1 MNIGSLLQ
9 GVAAL
14 AWLAALAALGFVVF
28 NVARGRKFGSGAPII
43 VVAVVVAVLLTTV
56 ASGLVFIDPEQRGVV
71 ISALVPGG
79 YRTTA
84 LEPGLHWI
92 IPFAE
97 RVQPYDISRKT
108 YTMSSS
114 PSEGQVQGSD
124 SIEART
130 KDGQQIFIDA
140 SVIYSV
146 DPANII
152 QLNIRWQ
159 DRFEDGVVRPLAR
172 GIIRDTASQYGVEEI
187 VSTKRIELENSITQ
201 QLEAGLKDNDLV
213 LADFVLRDI
222 RFSDQ
227 YAAAVEQKQ
236 IAQQQVEEATFI
248 VDRKK
253 QEAEQARVTAQGVA
267 DAAVISAQGSAQ
279 ATVLQ
284 AQANAQALQLTGD
297 ALKGR
302 QDALT
307 FRYIDKLAPNVQVIY
322 LPSNQ
327 SYLIPLPQPSTTS
340 TVNTGT
346 STSSPDTTAITSTL
360 PITSSTVIT
369 P

>member
-28 NVARGRKFGSGAPII
+28 NVARGRKFGGGAPI
-43 VVAVVVAVLLTTV
+43 VVVAALLLTTV

-79 YRTTA
+79 YRPA
-84 LEPGLHWI
+84 PLEPGLHWI

-114 PSEGQVQGSD
+114 PSEGQISGND

-146 DPANII
+146 DPAQIV
-152 QLNIRWQ
+152 QLNIAWQ
-159 DRFEDGVVRPLAR
+159 GRFEDGVVRPLSR

-187 VSTKRIELENSITQ
+187 VSSKRNELEDLITT
-201 QLEAGLKDNDLV
+201 QLTAGLKENNLV
-213 LADFVLRDI
+213 LQSFVLRDI
-222 RFSDQ
+222 RFSPE

-236 IAQQQVEEATFI
+236 IAQQQVEQATF
-248 VDRKK
+248 VVARKK

-279 ATVLQ
+279 ATVLN
-284 AQANAQALQLTGD
+284 AKANAEALTLTGD

-302 QDALT
+302 TDALT

-322 LPSNQ
+322 LPSNN
-327 SYLIPLPQPSTTS
+327 SYLIPLPQPSLTVTVPTS
-340 TVNTGT
+340 TTAV
-346 STSSPDTTAITSTL
+346 DTIQGNL
-360 PITSSTVIT
+360 PITATTVIT
-369 P
+369 K

>member
-14 AWLAALAALGFVVF
+14 AWLAALGALGFVVF
-28 NVARGRKFGSGAPII
+28 NVARGRRFGSGAPIV
-43 VVAVVVAVLLTTV
+43 VVAVVAAILLTTV
-56 ASGLVFIDPEQRGVV
+56 ASGLVFINPEERGVV
-71 ISALVPGG
+71 ISALAQGG
-79 YRTTA
+79 YRPDP
-84 LEPGLHWI
+84 LVPGLHWI

-97 RVQPYDISRKT
+97 RVQAYDISRKT

-114 PSEGQVQGSD
+114 PSEGQVSGND

-140 SVIYSV
+140 SVIYSI
-146 DPANII
+146 DPLKIVE
-152 QLNIRWQ
+152 LNIRWQ
-159 DRFEDGVVRPLAR
+159 GRFEEGVVRPLAR

-187 VSTKRIELENSITQ
+187 VSGKRIELENLITQ
-201 QLEAGLKDNDLV
+201 ELTSGLKDNDLV
-213 LADFVLRDI
+213 LQDFVLRDI

-267 DAAVISAQGSAQ
+267 DAVVIAAQGSAQ
-279 ATVLQ
+279 STILN
-284 AQANAQALQLTGD
+284 AQANAQALTLTGD

-302 QDALT
+302 TDALT

-322 LPSNQ
+322 LPSNNN
-327 SYLIPLPQPSTTS
+327 YLIPLPSTNITL
-340 TVNTGT
+340 TVPTTTNTN
-346 STSSPDTTAITSTL
+346 PVETTP
-360 PITSSTVIT
+360 PITTTTVIT
-369 P
+369 K

>member
-114 PSEGQVQGSD
+114 PSEGQVTGSD

-187 VSTKRIELENSITQ
+187 VSTKRIELENSITS
-201 QLEAGLKDNDLV
+201 QLEAGLQDNDMI

-297 ALKGR
+297 ALKGL
-302 QDALT
+302 DAALT

-340 TVNTGT
+340 TVTTGT
-346 STSSPDTTAITSTL
+346 STGSPDTTAITSTL

>member
-14 AWLAALAALGFVVF
+14 AWLAALGALGFVVF
-28 NVARGRKFGSGAPII
+28 NVARGRKFGNGAPII
-43 VVAVVVAVLLTTV
+43 VIAVVAAVLLTTV

-71 ISALVPGG
+71 ISALAPGG
-79 YRTTA
+79 YRPDA
-84 LEPGLHWI
+84 LTPGLHWI

-114 PSEGQVQGSD
+114 PAEGQVTGND

-146 DPANII
+146 DPTKIVE
-152 QLNIRWQ
+152 LNIRWQ
-159 DRFEDGVVRPLAR
+159 DRFEDGAVRPAAR

-187 VSTKRIELENSITQ
+187 VSSKRIELENAITQ
-201 QLEAGLKDNDLV
+201 QLGDALKANDLV
-213 LADFVLRDI
+213 LVDFVLRDI

-236 IAQQQVEEATFI
+236 IAQQQVEEATFV

-267 DAAVISAQGSAQ
+267 DAAVIAAQGSAQ

-284 AQANAQALQLTGD
+284 AQANAQALTLTGD

-302 QDALT
+302 TDALT

-322 LPSNQ
+322 LPSNN
-327 SYLIPLPQPSTTS
+327 SYLIPLPQPSITPTLPTT
-340 TVNTGT
+340 TTTAV
-346 STSSPDTTAITSTL
+346 SSPDSTL
-360 PITSSTVIT
+360 PITSTTVIT
-369 P
+369 R